1 MLSRVIWLKVTDVS
15 EVLAVTIVIAHKMEA
30 VSAPETLV
38 SFYKRTLGNIAEETL
53 LHASLRGT

>member
-1 MLSRVIWLKVTDVS
+1 VTDVS
-15 EVLAVTIVIAHKMEA
+15 EVLAVTIVIAHIMEA